1 MHTLSFRRSNQERKR
16 PSPYRI
22 IFSHRDFEST
32 TTCNYRLPQT
42 PFQIMSNGQFD
53 VERATAGL
61 VMALFVSA
69 ALLLAG
75 LLYFV
80 LRDIDQRAEES
91 SSQNPQAVQVEDV
104 PLDALHARS
113 VSFNANQWS

>member
-1 MHTLSFRRSNQERKR
+1 
-16 PSPYRI
+16 
-22 IFSHRDFEST
+22 
-32 TTCNYRLPQT
+32 
-42 PFQIMSNGQFD
+42 MSNGQFD

-80 LRDIDQRAEES
+80 LQDIDKRAES
-91 SSQNPQAVQVEDV
+91 SEGPQQAVRVEAAA
-104 PLDALHARS
+104 PPPSARPFLPIPHRPS
-113 VSFNANQWS
+113 

>member
-1 MHTLSFRRSNQERKR
+1 M
-16 PSPYRI
+16 
-22 IFSHRDFEST
+22 ST
-32 TTCNYRLPQT
+32 
-42 PFQIMSNGQFD
+42 GQFD

-80 LRDIDQRAEES
+80 LRDIDKRTES
-91 SSQNPQAVQVEDV
+91 SEGPQQAVRVEKGT
-104 PLDALHARS
+104 PPPSTRPFLPIPHRLS
-113 VSFNANQWS
+113 

>member
-1 MHTLSFRRSNQERKR
+1 
-16 PSPYRI
+16 
-22 IFSHRDFEST
+22 
-32 TTCNYRLPQT
+32 
-42 PFQIMSNGQFD
+42 MSNGQFD

-80 LRDIDQRAEES
+80 QRDIGDRSES
-91 SSQNPQAVQVEDV
+91 SSQDTQAVRIEDA
-104 PLDALHARS
+104 PLDSPSARS
-113 VSFNANQWS
+113 VSFNADHLS

>member
-1 MHTLSFRRSNQERKR
+1 
-16 PSPYRI
+16 
-22 IFSHRDFEST
+22 
-32 TTCNYRLPQT
+32 
-42 PFQIMSNGQFD
+42 MSNGQFD

-80 LRDIDQRAEES
+80 LRDIDDRGKTS
-91 SSQNPQAVQVEDV
+91 SENPQAARVEAA
-104 PLDALHARS
+104 PLPSSSARP
-113 VSFNANQWS
+113 VSFPSSRES

>member
-1 MHTLSFRRSNQERKR
+1 
-16 PSPYRI
+16 
-22 IFSHRDFEST
+22 
-32 TTCNYRLPQT
+32 
-42 PFQIMSNGQFD
+42 MSNGQFD

-80 LRDIDQRAEES
+80 LRDIDERAGSED
-91 SSQNPQAVQVEDV
+91 PQAVRVEEAAPQPV
-104 PLDALHARS
+104 SAGSRVFTAPRS
-113 VSFNANQWS
+113 S

>member
-1 MHTLSFRRSNQERKR
+1 
-16 PSPYRI
+16 
-22 IFSHRDFEST
+22 
-32 TTCNYRLPQT
+32 
-42 PFQIMSNGQFD
+42 MSNGQFD

-80 LRDIDQRAEES
+80 LRDIGDRSES
-91 SSQNPQAVQVEDV
+91 SSQDTQAVRIEDA
-104 PLDALHARS
+104 PLDSPSARS
-113 VSFNANQWS
+113 VSFNADHLS

>member
-1 MHTLSFRRSNQERKR
+1 
-16 PSPYRI
+16 
-22 IFSHRDFEST
+22 
-32 TTCNYRLPQT
+32 
-42 PFQIMSNGQFD
+42 MSNGQFD

-80 LRDIDQRAEES
+80 LQDIDKRGES
-91 SSQNPQAVQVEDV
+91 SEGPQQAVRVEDA
-104 PLDALHARS
+104 PPPPSARPFPPIPHRLS
-113 VSFNANQWS
+113 

>member
-1 MHTLSFRRSNQERKR
+1 
-16 PSPYRI
+16 
-22 IFSHRDFEST
+22 
-32 TTCNYRLPQT
+32 
-42 PFQIMSNGQFD
+42 MSNGQFD

-80 LRDIDQRAEES
+80 LRDIGNRAES
-91 SSQNPQAVQVEDV
+91 SSQDTQAVRIEDA
-104 PLDALHARS
+104 PLDAPSARP
-113 VSFNANQWS
+113 VSFTADRLS

>member
-1 MHTLSFRRSNQERKR
+1 
-16 PSPYRI
+16 
-22 IFSHRDFEST
+22 
-32 TTCNYRLPQT
+32 
-42 PFQIMSNGQFD
+42 MSNGQFD

-80 LRDIDQRAEES
+80 LRDIGNRAES
-91 SSQNPQAVQVEDV
+91 SSEDKQAVRIEDA
-104 PLDALHARS
+104 PLAPSARS
-113 VSFNANQWS
+113 VTFTTNRLS

>member
-1 MHTLSFRRSNQERKR
+1 
-16 PSPYRI
+16 
-22 IFSHRDFEST
+22 
-32 TTCNYRLPQT
+32 
-42 PFQIMSNGQFD
+42 MSNGQFD

-80 LRDIDQRAEES
+80 LRDIGDRAES
-91 SSQNPQAVQVEDV
+91 SSQDPQAVRIEDA
-104 PLDALHARS
+104 PLDAPSARS
-113 VSFNANQWS
+113 VSFTADRQS

>member
-1 MHTLSFRRSNQERKR
+1 
-16 PSPYRI
+16 
-22 IFSHRDFEST
+22 
-32 TTCNYRLPQT
+32 
-42 PFQIMSNGQFD
+42 MSNGQFD

-80 LRDIDQRAEES
+80 LRDIDQRSES
-91 SSQNPQAVQVEDV
+91 SSQNPQAVRVEDT
-104 PLDALHARS
+104 PLDAAPPARP
-113 VSFNANQWS
+113 VSFTADRLS